1 MIEGRRKLISMPA
14 TISMEEGM
22 VLKALSEL
30 LRQPEGYA
38 CRFDLPPAEDDRAGA
53 RQLVAD
59 ALAIIDDLEAKQTRF
74 PRS

>member
-1 MIEGRRKLISMPA
+1 
-14 TISMEEGM
+14 M
-22 VLKALSEL
+22 VLKALAGL

-38 CRFDLPPAEDDRAGA
+38 CRFDLPAEEDDRAGA
-53 RQLVAD
+53 RQLVAG